1 MSKSVLVTGAAGGIG
16 RATVRALA
24 ERGHLVYAGVRGA
37 DAELAALP
45 GVRLLTLDVTD
56 PESVAAAAEQVG
68 PELHAVVNNAGVIV
82 QGPLELVPPGELLRQ
97 FAVNTFGPVFV
108 IQALLPKLRAGHGR
122 IVNVSAP
129 TAYLSMPMLGPLS
142 ASKAAL
148 ESLSTALRT
157 ELAAW
162 GIPVVMIVPGAAE
175 TAIFTKAEAAAR
187 TSLAAAGSRTSLYDA
202 HLAALGKMS
211 AGQKL
216 APVQPV
222 ADAVVAAVTA
232 RDPKRRYSIGGM
244 ARSAPL
250 LARLPSG
257 LRDRLIAGL
266 MGLNGI
272 KAGGV

>member
-24 ERGHLVYAGVRGA
+24 EHGHLVYAGVRGA

-56 PESVAAAAEQVG
+56 PENVAAAAEQVG

-82 QGPLELVPPGELLRQ
+82 QGPLELVPPEELRRQ

-108 IQALLPKLRAGHGR
+108 VQALLPKLRAGHGR

-129 TAYLSMPMLGPLS
+129 TAYLSMPMLAPLS

-162 GIPVVMIVPGAAE
+162 GIPVVMIVPGAVE

-187 TSLAAAGSRTSLYDA
+187 TSLGAAGPRTALYDA

-232 RDPKRRYSIGGM
+232 RAPKRRYSIGGM

-266 MGLNGI
+266 TGLNGI